1 MANIYSGLLYSLE
14 PHYFASNS
22 NRVTASAAWGKLYRM
37 SPSEDFYAL
46 ISNLLQQTARNPDA
60 LPVIP
65 LERWPIGSPEQS
77 LLEDLRAA
85 LAALQTGNQN
95 NSYQAEREQPYKS
108 IFETAGDGLIIN
120 DLETGLVVEAN
131 PAACTMYGYAH
142 DDFIGLPP
150 SSFIHPDS
158 SQQFKKYIQTVQS
171 QGVCVDHQV
180 HVRRDGSGV
189 YVEMSGALYTYQACS
204 YLLSVVRD
212 VSQRVR
218 SEQLLQ
224 QRVDARTREQST
236 LLEISQTLASALELQ
251 PGLILDQLRVII
263 DYTHAG
269 LFKLEDST
277 LAALAVRGPQQLEQA
292 MPFYIRLENSE
303 ALAVLFN
310 GHRSS
315 RIADVHSSDLP
326 ARFLRS
332 LLDDQAS
339 ILLEGVQSWM
349 WVPLAI
355 KDRVIGAI
363 GVAHA
368 ERDYF
373 TVHHADLALTVANQ
387 AAITMVNAELYE
399 HAREL
404 AALQERQRL
413 ARNLHDAVNQSLFS
427 AGLIAE
433 VLPRLWEQDPEEG
446 RRSLEDLRRLTRG
459 AQADM
464 RLLLAELRPSTLTDA
479 ELGDLLHMLGN
490 ALAGRTNIPIS
501 MTVVGEG
508 KLPADVQVALYR
520 LCQEGL
526 SNIAKHAG
534 ASRVDIQFQY
544 EAGAVELRIQDDGRG
559 FDPEQTP
566 PGHYGLSMM
575 RERAAAV
582 GATLSITSQPGRG
595 TQIVIRWVETQEK

>member
-1 MANIYSGLLYSLE
+1 
-14 PHYFASNS
+14 
-22 NRVTASAAWGKLYRM
+22 M
-37 SPSEDFYAL
+37 SPLDDFYAL
-46 ISNLLQQTARNPDA
+46 ISNLLQQTARDPDA

-77 LLEDLRAA
+77 LLEALRAA

-95 NSYQAEREQPYKS
+95 NSYQTEREQQYQS

-131 PAACTMYGYAH
+131 PAAYTMYGYAH

-150 SSFIHPDS
+150 SRFIHPDS
-158 SQQFKKYIQTVQS
+158 SQQFKEYIQTVQS

-189 YVEMSGALYTYQACS
+189 YVEMSGALYTHQACS

-212 VSQRVR
+212 VSQRVQ

-224 QRVDARTREQST
+224 QHVEARTREQST

-263 DYTHAG
+263 DYTYAG

-277 LAALAVRGPQQLEQA
+277 LVALAVRGPQQLEQA

-303 ALAVLFN
+303 ALAALFN
-310 GHRSS
+310 GHQSS
-315 RIADVHSSDLP
+315 RIADVRSSDLP

-332 LLDDQAS
+332 LLVDQAS
-339 ILLEGVQSWM
+339 ILLEGVRSWM

-433 VLPRLWEQDPEEG
+433 VLPRLWEQDPEAG

-534 ASRVDIQFQY
+534 ASRVDIQLEY

-559 FDPEQTP
+559 FDPEQTH

-595 TQIVIRWVETQEK
+595 TQIVIRWVETQEKSGG